1 MARKLPPLASL
12 RSFEAAARL
21 LSFSGAARE
30 LFVTPTAVS
39 HQIRS
44 LEQWLGV
51 KLFERTTRSVRLTSS
66 GRRYQPAV
74 QAAFEQL
81 ESATQSIAAET
92 GAQVVCITTT
102 TSFASKWLIPR
113 LASFKALYPDIDV
126 RISTRTESVDLAR
139 EGLDL
144 GIRYGAG
151 TWPGLVSERLQSAR
165 VFPVCSPELMS
176 GPVRLSTPSDL
187 ANHTLL
193 HVSTMPDDWRVWLTA
208 VGAAEVDPVGGM
220 TFELWLAALQAA
232 TDGLGVALGQDT
244 LIQNDLAAGRLVAPF
259 DIDLPAEFAYY
270 VVTPERALRSPAA
283 EHFRDWL
290 LEQRQRS

>member
-1 MARKLPPLASL
+1 VARRLPPLASL

-44 LEQWLGV
+44 LEEWLGV
-51 KLFERTTRSVRLTSS
+51 KLFDRTTRSVRLTQV
-66 GRRYQPAV
+66 GRRYQPVV

-81 ESATQSIAAET
+81 ESATQSIAAEAT
-92 GAQVVCITTT
+92 AEVVCVTTT

-126 RISTRTESVDLAR
+126 RISTQTESVDLAR

-151 TWPGLVSERLQSAR
+151 TWPGMVSERLQNAR
-165 VFPVCSPELMS
+165 VFPVCSPDLLS
-176 GPVRLSTPSDL
+176 GPVPLKTPSDL
-187 ANHTLL
+187 ASHTLL

-208 VGAAEVDPVGGM
+208 VGATGVDPVGGM

-259 DIDLPAEFAYY
+259 EIDVPADFAYY
-270 VVTPERALRSPAA
+270 VVTPERAPRSPAA

-290 LEQRQRS
+290 LEQRQRG